1 MTAQPA
7 DGITST
13 QDITSTRDIT
23 STKDVTSTGASQASQ
38 PGAVLTATAPDA
50 ADAAIPA
57 EAKRPIALLLPG
69 QGAQYPGMASGLY
82 GWEPAFTEALDEL
95 FAHLGSHGARIRSAW
110 LAGSPAA
117 IDDHWLSQPLL
128 FGIGFAMGRMLQSRG
143 LEVSALLGH
152 SAGAYGAAVLAGVM
166 SLPDAAHVL
175 MERVAAFSHAPV
187 GGMYAV
193 AATPEQ
199 VAHRLTERVVIAAVN
214 SPGQV
219 MISGPEPEVTG
230 VAEAMK
236 SDGFTVVQAKA
247 RRGFHSPYLEPYCAR
262 AVPLLAGM
270 RLHAPRIPII
280 SAYVPGPLTADHAT
294 DPAFWAMQPA
304 RPVLFGP
311 ALDALLDRGPHL
323 LVETGPGQRLS
334 TLARRHPDVFS
345 GRSAVLPLL
354 GRRPGPPNADRRNMI
369 RALAALG
376 HHSHRIH
383 VLGGPTRADA
393 AA

>member
-1 MTAQPA
+1 MTTAQP
-7 DGITST
+7 T
-13 QDITSTRDIT
+13 
-23 STKDVTSTGASQASQ
+23 
-38 PGAVLTATAPDA
+38 L
-50 ADAAIPA
+50 
-57 EAKRPIALLLPG
+57 PIALLLPG

-95 FAHLGSHGARIRSAW
+95 FGHLGPHGARIRTAW
-110 LAGSPAA
+110 LDGSPAA

-128 FGIGFAMGRMLQSRG
+128 FGIGLAMGRTLQSHG
-143 LEVSALLGH
+143 FEVSALLGH

-166 SLPDAAHVL
+166 TLADAAHVL
-175 MERVAAFSHAPV
+175 MERVAAFSHAPA
-187 GGMYAV
+187 GAMYAV
-193 AATPEQ
+193 AATPEEI
-199 VAHRLTERVVIAAVN
+199 AHHLTERVVVAAVN

-219 MISGPEPEVTG
+219 MISGPEPEVTD

-236 SDGFTVVQAKA
+236 RDGLTVVRAKA

-262 AVPLLAGM
+262 SVPVLARM

-280 SAYVPGPLTADHAT
+280 SAYVPGPLTDDHAT

-334 TLARRHPDVFS
+334 TLARRHPEVYS

-354 GRRPGPPNADRRNMI
+354 GRRPGPPSADRGNI
-369 RALAALG
+369 ARALAALG
-376 HHSHRIH
+376 RHSHRIH
-383 VLGGPTRADA
+383 ALHDPTRGDA